1 MPHPAFARTDHRPW
15 PLPERPWIMSMEWH
29 DLLFAHWSVEPAAM
43 EAAVAAACGANSG
56 IRRERSAAPDER
68 SPALPAGMTL
78 DLRDGRA
85 WLGVVPFRMAATRLR
100 GTPPVPGPS
109 AFPEL
114 NVRTYVTVD
123 GRPGVFFF
131 SLDAASRIAVRAARA
146 WFHLPY
152 FDAEMTCARTAD
164 DVAYR
169 SRRTHRG
176 AAPAAFEATYGP
188 AGPVRLAAPGS
199 LEHWLSERYCL
210 YAVAPRRGGGHRI
223 FRGEIHHE
231 PWPLRAARA
240 EIVVNSMAAAAGLG
254 VTGPPESLLFV
265 DSIVVA
271 GWAPVRIP

>member
-1 MPHPAFARTDHRPW
+1 MPHPAFARVDHRPW
-15 PLPERPWIMSMEWH
+15 PVPARPWIMSMEWH
-29 DLLFAHWSVEPAAM
+29 DLLFVHWSVAPDAM
-43 EAAVAAACGANSG
+43 EAAVVAACGGS
-56 IRRERSAAPDER
+56 
-68 SPALPAGMTL
+68 SPPGMTL

-114 NVRTYVTVD
+114 NVRTYVVVD

-131 SLDAASRIAVRAARA
+131 SLDAASLIAVRAARA

-152 FDAEMTCARTAD
+152 FDAEMTCARGAD
-164 DVAYR
+164 VVTYR

-188 AGPVRLAAPGS
+188 AGPVRLAARGT
-199 LEHWLSERYCL
+199 LEHWLTERYCL
-210 YAVAPRRGGGHRI
+210 YAVAPPRGGRASRV

-231 PWPLRAARA
+231 PWPLRAAHA
-240 EIVVNSMAAAAGLG
+240 EIRACTMAAAAGLG
-254 VTGPPESLLFV
+254 PAALDVAAPPESLLFV
-265 DSIVVA
+265 DRIVVA
-271 GWAPVRIP
+271 GWAPVRVA